1 MAPLLSIGVAE
12 LDASRLGV
20 AELDASRLGVAEL
33 DASRLVISIGSLD
46 TKAVNAAPTATS
58 IATTAFPHFR
68 MLPV

>member
-1 MAPLLSIGVAE
+1 MAPPLSI
-12 LDASRLGV
+12 GV

-33 DASRLVISIGSLD
+33 DASRLVISIASLD
-46 TKAVNAAPTATS
+46 TMAPPQAVNAAPTATS